1 MCVVGV
7 SWHWACC
14 PGVLPQS
21 KTTDLD
27 CEKTKSAT
35 SPDTSQNCFSKC
47 GRCVWALSMLSW
59 TIVKIHGGCSTHTTN
74 MHLGVLPSATLG
86 GGQAA
91 VCSAQWSASCML
103 SCCPCSK
110 PNVDDLV
117 PRGLEPRTL
126 RLLAARSDQLSY
138 ETSGEGSLSRCSP
151 RARAAQGKCSSRG

>member
-27 CEKTKSAT
+27 CKQTKSAT
-35 SPDTSQNCFSKC
+35 SPDTSQMFVFEMRQVCLGTKHAVLDYCQNAWWLQHTYDKHAS
-47 GRCVWALSMLSW
+47 RCAAQRHSR
-59 TIVKIHGGCSTHTTN
+59 
-74 MHLGVLPSATLG
+74 

-110 PNVDDLV
+110 PVVDDLV

-126 RLLAARSDQLSY
+126 RLLAVRSDQLSY
-138 ETSGEGSLSRCSP
+138 ETS
-151 RARAAQGKCSSRG
+151 